1 VKEIFFIIRFP
12 FFLLG
17 VVLGSVFWIPL
28 MILWFAIDLI
38 RTPIGFMKAAFANDQ
53 RILSDHCKETFDIE
67 RYLELC
73 TGLWRWCKG
82 T

>member
-1 VKEIFFIIRFP
+1 
-12 FFLLG
+12 
-17 VVLGSVFWIPL
+17 

-38 RTPIGFMKAAFANDQ
+38 RIPIVFMKAAFANDQ
-53 RILSDHCKETFDIE
+53 KILSDHCKETFDIE
-67 RYLELC
+67 RYPELY